1 MYSNLGKT
9 MKLSVLVPT
18 YRRSKDL
25 ERCLKALEQQSH
37 LASEVLV
44 IVRDTDDETHKFLR
58 NFVPGI
64 LPLRV
69 VDVVKPG
76 QVAALNAGLASARGD
91 IIAIT
96 DDDAAPHFD
105 WLERIKAHFL
115 MDESVGGVGGRDWV
129 YENGNLEPVS
139 TDSFVTVGKLQWFG
153 RSIGNHHIGTGEAR
167 DVDILKGANMS
178 YRREAIA
185 GLYFDERL
193 KGTGA
198 QVNNDMAFS
207 LSVRRKGWKIIY
219 DPKCAV
225 DHYPSPRFDEDKRDS
240 FNFQAYYN
248 AAYNQTLILLVH
260 QSKFQVVAYLFWSI
274 LIGTRGCV
282 GLVQVVRLLNSQ
294 RMLVFDKW
302 LAASLGHFHAVK
314 ESSSSKLISSVRS

>member
-1 MYSNLGKT
+1 MDHSNQMT
-9 MKLSVLVPT
+9 ISVLVPT
-18 YRRSKDL
+18 YHRSQDL
-25 ERCLKALEQQSH
+25 ARCLEALKSQSC
-37 LASEVLV
+37 LATEVLIV
-44 IVRDTDDETHKFLR
+44 VRDTDDETHRFLKS
-58 NFVPGI
+58 FVSGI
-64 LPLRV
+64 LPIRV
-69 VDVVKPG
+69 VDVFRPG
-76 QVAALNAGLASARGD
+76 QVAALNAGLATARGE

-96 DDDAAPHFD
+96 DDDAVPHSD

-115 MDESVGGVGGRDWV
+115 TDGSVGGVGGRDWV
-129 YENGNLEPVS
+129 YENGNSEPVS
-139 TDSFVTVGKLQWFG
+139 TDLFVTVGKLQWFG

-314 ESSSSKLISSVRS
+314 ESNSKLISSAKS